1 MVCFVSPLEVGQK
14 KNERSLEGAAS
25 SQTPVAQTPA
35 MDPFRVHTLD
45 MSSLPFSV
53 PLDKLLIGNE
63 FVSSKSSNLMLD
75 VINPAD
81 ENVIAQVPNAGTNRL
96 KFAVMTCRTCQE
108 TSLASVCQ
116 MHLMSTQRW
125 LLLAHASRVNSG
137 RSGSFEDV
145 NFKCLWE
152 PHFHNH
158 I

>member
-1 MVCFVSPLEVGQK
+1 MVGLLRFAFGGWTKKKRAVVGGCCFVS
-14 KNERSLEGAAS
+14 
-25 SQTPVAQTPA
+25 TPVAQGSGRRSIHQLP
-35 MDPFRVHTLD
+35 MFF
-45 MSSLPFSV
+45 SLEHAV
-53 PLDKLLIGNE
+53 PLNKLLIGNE